1 MYLKLTVISF
11 PELIFYLL
19 FFRELISRLN
29 IPFAE
34 WNFYPNPNTETRGNA
49 SRDEQELKRQSFP
62 TLTRSTFRDM
72 SCSQMLD
79 YLVKP
84 EHMSQISN
92 FATFETFQ
100 HHFLTPEG
108 SRYYFDVFG
117 YDGDL
122 KGSPEGVVEYYKQ
135 LNLLSGKEF
144 RPKRGMSAFAD
155 ALAKSARNLGA
166 KIFAGKDYRTVSID
180 KQAGLFVIKTP
191 KYEVK
196 AAKLVIAAPPGSFS
210 KVRGNVAERIQHDPV
225 YQSIMKRPAFK
236 GAAVY
241 SRAWWEEYTNKMD
254 RLYPMERFE
263 SNSDC
268 LGSTVPHRQVT

>member
-1 MYLKLTVISF
+1 
-11 PELIFYLL
+11 
-19 FFRELISRLN
+19 
-29 IPFAE
+29 
-34 WNFYPNPNTETRGNA
+34 
-49 SRDEQELKRQSFP
+49 
-62 TLTRSTFRDM
+62 
-72 SCSQMLD
+72 MLD

-144 RPKRGMSAFAD
+144 RPKRGMSAFVD

-180 KQAGLFVIKTP
+180 KRAGLFVIKTT

-210 KVRGNVAERIQHDPV
+210 KVRGNIAERIQHDPV

-241 SRAWWEEYTNKMD
+241 SKAWWEDYTNEMN

-268 LGSTVPHRQVT
+268 LGSTVPHRSVT